1 MFAGIMMA
9 AIYTGM
15 DGYNGLRGWQWLFLI
30 NGIITCPIAIMGF
43 LYFPDTPENTK
54 APYLSQAERDLAL
67 ARLPPKK
74 ADGHNVNLISLAKR
88 TFSSSAFYIFLGWA
102 IITGALEAFVVQGLF
117 LLWMKANSSHF
128 SQSQINTYPL
138 GVQAV
143 GIVSNFLAA
152 VHVDWSGTRVPMGV
166 LAALLQLI
174 SAIMLLV
181 PSLPFGGTFFA
192 FYLAGT
198 SYIVNPVSY
207 GWANIILQRSGDDAV
222 RSVILY
228 GMNAAQTCLYTFW
241 GIALYPASDAPYWKK
256 GYITMIVVVISML
269 AFLYLVQRLDRK
281 TFARYG
287 DAAVRD
293 IPDEVASEEIK
304 IISGDEV
311 YTEKGITQRHGSL
324 EKHA

>member
-1 MFAGIMMA
+1 MA
-9 AIYTGM
+9 LPHQRHVSALSFQNHFRKFVFGEFSSDHLT
-15 DGYNGLRGWQWLFLI
+15 DR
-30 NGIITCPIAIMGF
+30 ITCPIAIMGF
-43 LYFPDTPENTK
+43 LYFPDTPESTK
-54 APYLSQAERDLAL
+54 APYLTQAERELAL
-67 ARLPPKK
+67 TRLPPKK
-74 ADGHNVNLISLAKR
+74 ADGHNVNLISLSKR
-88 TFSSSAFYIFLGWA
+88 TFSSSAFFIFLGWA

-117 LLWMKANSSHF
+117 LLWMKANKSHF

-166 LAALLQLI
+166 LAALLQLT
-174 SAIMLLV
+174 SAIMLLI

-256 GYITMIVVVISML
+256 GYIAMIIVVFSML
-269 AFLYLVQRLDRK
+269 AFLYLVQRLDK
-281 TFARYG
+281 ETLQKYG
-287 DAAVRD
+287 DTPVCD
-293 IPDEVASEEIK
+293 LSEGSSVEEIEV
-304 IISGDEV
+304 ISGGKIDI
-311 YTEKGITQRHGSL
+311 EKRRTQGVN
-324 EKHA
+324 